1 MQKPVAAAGP
11 RCTKLETG
19 NYSMSDKPSIVP
31 RLGSN
36 RVIPVL
42 VLNSARE
49 GVEVAR
55 ALAKGGVTVA
65 EVTLRTSAALEAI
78 GAICRECP
86 DVLVGAGTILNA
98 RDVEASLK
106 AGAQFLV
113 TPGTSPELRK
123 ALDTVSVPVL
133 PGAVTISEM
142 LTLADLGF
150 TELKFFPAEAA
161 GGVEYLKSVAGPCPH
176 LKFCPTGGV
185 GPKNMASYLALPNV
199 LAVGGS
205 WLTPKAAV
213 EAGDWNALTQL
224 ARDAVA

>member
-1 MQKPVAAAGP
+1 
-11 RCTKLETG
+11 
-19 NYSMSDKPSIVP
+19 MSNKPSILP
-31 RLGSN
+31 MLGKN

-42 VLNSARE
+42 VLNSAKE

-65 EVTLRTSAALEAI
+65 EVTLRTKAALEAI
-78 GAICRECP
+78 KAIAQECP
-86 DVLVGAGTILNA
+86 EVLVGAGTILSGK
-98 RDVEASLK
+98 DVEASLK
-106 AGAQFLV
+106 AGSQFLV
-113 TPGTSPELRK
+113 TPGTAPELRK
-123 ALDTVSVPVL
+123 ALVDVPVPVL

-142 LTLADLGF
+142 LTLAELGF

-185 GPKNMASYLALPNV
+185 GPKNMANYLALANV
-199 LAVGGS
+199 MAVGGS

-213 EAGDWNALTQL
+213 EAGDWEGLTRL
-224 ARDAVA
+224 AREATA

>member
-1 MQKPVAAAGP
+1 
-11 RCTKLETG
+11 
-19 NYSMSDKPSIVP
+19 MSKKPSILP
-31 RLGSN
+31 MLGKN

-42 VLNSARE
+42 VLNSVKE
-49 GVEVAR
+49 GLSVAR

-78 GAICRECP
+78 KAISDECP
-86 DVLVGAGTILNA
+86 DVLVGAGTILTE

-106 AGAQFLV
+106 AGSKFLV
-113 TPGTSPELRK
+113 TPGTSPDLRK
-123 ALDTVSVPVL
+123 AISAIDVPVL

-150 TELKFFPAEAA
+150 TELKFFPAEPA

-185 GPKNMASYLALPNV
+185 GPKNMASYLALPSIM
-199 LAVGGS
+199 AVGGS
-205 WLTPKAAV
+205 WLTPKASV
-213 EAGDWNALTQL
+213 EAGDWEALTRL
-224 ARDAVA
+224 AREATA